1 MLAEL
6 YHLHHQTHLEDIP
19 FWLDLAKK
27 YGDPILELGCGTG
40 RVSLPL
46 LHQGF
51 NITGVDRDPKMLSL
65 LKNEIDPQIKIDIFE
80 QDFLSLS
87 LSKKF
92 PLIIMPCNTYSTLN
106 TEDRKSLL
114 GVISNHLED
123 KGAFALSM
131 PNPTWMVDLPSEG
144 EPELEEIFV
153 FPKTGNAV
161 QVSSA
166 WTNDGKV
173 IKVLWHYDQ
182 MLPDGNVKRLTAE
195 MKHQLFPAI
204 EYINELEYLGFTL
217 QTFGDF
223 DQTNYSPDSE
233 YLIIIAEK

>member
-19 FWLDLAKK
+19 FWLDLAEK

-51 NITGVDRDPKMLSL
+51 KVTGVDRDSEMLGI
-65 LKNEIDPQIKIDIFE
+65 LKNELESNDKFEYTE
-80 QDFLSLS
+80 QDFTSLS
-87 LSKKF
+87 LPKQF
-92 PLIIMPCNTYSTLN
+92 PLIIMPCNTYSTLKD
-106 TEDRKSLL
+106 EDRKS
-114 GVISNHLED
+114 VLEIVENQPEQ
-123 KGAFALSM
+123 KGPFAFSM
-131 PNPTWMVDLPSEG
+131 PNPAWMVDLPSEG

-153 FPKTGNAV
+153 YPKSGNAV

-166 WTNDGKV
+166 WTNDGNI

-182 MLPDGNVKRLTAE
+182 MLPEGNVKRFTAE
-195 MKHQLFPAI
+195 TEHQLIAPSKYFD
-204 EYINELEYLGFTL
+204 ELEEYGFKINTY
-217 QTFGDF
+217 GDF
-223 DQTNYSPDSE
+223 DQTTYSPDSE
-233 YLIIIAEK
+233 YLIIVAEK